1 MAERAREHELDPPAE
16 AARRRA
22 PEDARLAGAPAR
34 LLALQRTAGNQAV
47 TALLQRA
54 GNELAIPPGLSCE
67 PATDSPATATEV
79 MLFPNAV
86 SALTPEQRGLL
97 DNVAA
102 NWNAAGDQPAVRVDG
117 YASTPGEDAD
127 NWKLACERAS
137 GVTDALEN
145 PSSGDPG
152 IPASAIESFMH
163 GETTEFGAEAQ
174 NRRASIYVAP
184 SQPAATPATPAAGP
198 VTSPWWPDGPTVPR
212 KQKAT
217 PIGQYVT
224 WLREVE
230 TAYGGDRSEVVHRM
244 RRLYYSSHVAT
255 APKGMNPSGS
265 AGPKFDQLI
274 AGNDSPPPLTSP
286 PLSLTALNGL
296 FETDTIQTVA
306 GESLDPTHIFAA
318 LDLELQGAST
328 LGGGLEVVSG
338 SPLTGVFTWTG
349 DLGSWFIDWIDQ
361 KKLKPGD
368 DDIALLLS
376 RVNSKVS
383 LDDLLSDMDAQVMV
397 KDEVT
402 TTITTTPTP
411 VIGIEPDVSIE
422 STLDRPL
429 SEILD
434 SWYGKPAAGG
444 GAAPASNPA
453 QQRFVRFVK
462 SAVPRIPHETPDP
475 SKPDEIRLAGDAE
488 EALYD
493 AIYATCETFLEGS
506 NTLTRIGTPDALEDN
521 EHVVHEIA
529 RRFHAF
535 LEAGLATGNAPWP

>member
-1 MAERAREHELDPPAE
+1 V
-16 AARRRA
+16 
-22 PEDARLAGAPAR
+22 AGASDR
-34 LLALQRTAGNQAV
+34 VLALQRAAGNQAV
-47 TALLQRA
+47 TSLLQSRGAGHQLQRA
-54 GNELAIPPGLSCE
+54 GDELAIPPGLTCE
-67 PATDSPATATEV
+67 PATDSPPTATEV

-86 SALTPEQRGLL
+86 SALTPEQRGLI
-97 DNVAA
+97 DNVVA
-102 NWNAAGDQPAVRVDG
+102 NWNVAGDQPPVRVDG
-117 YASTPGEDAD
+117 YASSPGEDAY

-137 GVTDALEN
+137 GVAEALEN
-145 PSSGDPG
+145 PGSGDPG
-152 IPASAIESFMH
+152 VSASAIETFMH
-163 GETTEFGAEAQ
+163 GETTEFGSEAQ
-174 NRRASIYVAP
+174 NRRASIHVAP
-184 SQPAATPATPAAGP
+184 SRPVPAPATPAGP
-198 VTSPWWPDGPTVPR
+198 TTSPWWPDGPTVAR
-212 KQKAT
+212 KQKTT
-217 PIGQYVT
+217 PIDQYVA

-296 FETDTIQTVA
+296 FETDAIQTAA

-328 LGGGLEVVSG
+328 LGGGLELVSG

-349 DLGSWFIDWIDQ
+349 DLGSWFIDWIEQ
-361 KKLKPGD
+361 NELKPGD

-376 RVNSKVS
+376 RVNNKVS
-383 LDDLLSDMDAQVMV
+383 LDDLLSDMDAQAMV
-397 KDEVT
+397 SSEVT
-402 TTITTTPTP
+402 TTITTTPVP
-411 VIGIEPDVSIE
+411 AIGIEPDVSIE
-422 STLDRPL
+422 STLNRPL
-429 SEILD
+429 SEILQ
-434 SWYGKPAAGG
+434 SWYATPATAG
-444 GAAPASNPA
+444 GAAPAPNPA

-462 SAVPRIPHETPDP
+462 SAVPRIPYETPDP

-506 NTLTRIGTPDALEDN
+506 NTISRIGTPDALEDN

-535 LEAGLATGNAPWP
+535 LEAGLATGSAPWP